1 MEIRNISERSI
12 QNRKL
17 YVAKSTLAN
26 AGHGL
31 FAKKLIKKGKIVCF
45 LSGEI
50 IDEAEAEKRDVGDR
64 GHYFVG
70 LSSGNILDVYNS
82 TSFGRWANDARHKGR
97 NNCRIY
103 STRNTKRA
111 YISAIKDIHPDEE
124 ILVDYG
130 TQFWEAVEA
139 NQ

>member
-1 MEIRNISERSI
+1 MEIKNTSKRSI
-12 QNRKL
+12 QNRNL
-17 YVAKSTLAN
+17 YVAESTLAN

-82 TSFGRWANDARHKGR
+82 GSFGRWANDARHKGR

-103 STRNTKRA
+103 STRNAKRA
-111 YISAIKDIHPDEE
+111 YISAIKDIHPDDE

-130 TQFWEAVEA
+130 MQFWEAVA
-139 NQ
+139 SSP